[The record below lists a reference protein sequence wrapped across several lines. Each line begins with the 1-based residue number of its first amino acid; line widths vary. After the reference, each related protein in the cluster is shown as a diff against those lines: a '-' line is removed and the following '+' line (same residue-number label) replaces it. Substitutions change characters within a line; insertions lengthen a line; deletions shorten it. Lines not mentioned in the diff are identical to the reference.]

1 MSIYQHFRPEE
12 RDFIER
18 AIHWREFVETAFAPR
33 LTDFLDPREQ
43 QILKAVVGQSEEIH
57 CHLFGGT
64 GGAERKRAVI
74 CPDYYQADREDFEIC
89 LFEINYPKKFITIEH
104 RQVLGSLMSLGLK
117 RGKFGDILIEG
128 DNVQFFAAKEIAD
141 YVSLQL
147 DSIGKASVTI
157 CEIPLE
163 NAIQIKES
171 WIEETSTV
179 SSLRL
184 DAVISA
190 LYNLSRHKSQD
201 LIKQGLVRV
210 NWALIENNS
219 FECGEGD
226 VISIRGYGRSKILS
240 IEGKTKKDK
249 WRMVAG
255 RQK

>member
-12 RDFIER
+12 KDFIDR
-18 AIHWREFVETAFAPR
+18 AIHWKQYVETSFAPK

-43 QILKAVVGQSEEIH
+43 QIVKAVVGKSGEIH
-57 CHLFGGT
+57 CHFFGGT
-64 GGAERKRAVI
+64 DGAERKRAII
-74 CPDYYQADREDFEIC
+74 CPDYYQADRDDFEIR

-128 DNVQFFAAKEIAD
+128 DNVQFFAAKEIEE
-141 YVSLQL
+141 YLKL
-147 DSIGKASVTI
+147 HFDSIGKVSVTI
-157 CEIPLE
+157 SELPLE
-163 NAIQIKES
+163 DAIQIKEK

-190 LYNLSRHKSQD
+190 LYNVSRQKSQD
-201 LIKQGLVRV
+201 LIKQGLVKV
-210 NWALIENNS
+210 NWALVENKS

-240 IEGKTKKDK
+240 IGGKTKKDK
-249 WRMVAG
+249 WRIIAG